1 MKIGID
7 QEDEEYGKDLGSTK
21 KKKLTWWGPQF
32 N

>member
-21 KKKLTWWGPQF
+21 KKKFTCCRP
-32 N
+32 